1 MRVDHVNIVVADMER
16 SLAFY
21 VGLLGMQVTFE
32 AELTGDWIEAVSGL
46 PHVSARCV
54 FCRPPGGGA
63 RFELLQYRTPPGTAS
78 AAASVANTLGLRHVA
93 LEVDGLDD
101 LYARLTA
108 AGVPFVSGPV
118 GVPFPVAGVRKR
130 LCYARDP
137 DGALVELAEYAP
149 EGPAPLR
156 FLGPE
161 ATAAQLLRATARNHT
176 AWMVEGAR
184 ASGGEVCRANGALW
198 AYTPGPSGG
207 VDIPFPRLPT
217 ATADATLDAIVAD
230 CRRRA
235 PRQVG
240 CWALTPTRPPDLGA
254 RLMAR
259 GFEWGWQPHWMALDL
274 GRMGEGFPVPNGLRI
289 AVDNDADWDVDDLPY
304 YQRPTEAEKETA
316 ALPRRR
322 WHFGAWLEGRIVG
335 HSALQLTTGRLGV
348 AGIYSVGV
356 VPDARRR
363 GIGRAVTLA
372 ACRFA
377 QEMGCHWATLNAA
390 TDIYE
395 RLGFESLGRGQTWWM
410 HRNVLTGPPPT
421 PAQIAFAEAVGRGDI
436 AALNALAAQGKL
448 PPDLDTPGPNGMT
461 PMEVAI
467 RPGKTASVEWLAS
480 HGATLEI
487 IHAWDLDWQDRASSM
502 LADNPGLAN
511 RRLGPWGLTPLHEAA
526 SRGDAKLA
534 RLLLTAKPD
543 TTIQDTQFGSTPLG
557 WARHLR
563 RTEIIALLEA
573 FDSAS
578 SS

>member
-21 VGLLGMQVTFE
+21 VGLLGMQITFE

-54 FCRPPGGGA
+54 FCQPPGGGA
-63 RFELLQYRTPPGTAS
+63 RFELLQYRTPPGAEF
-78 AAASVANTLGLRHVA
+78 AAASVASTLGLRHVA
-93 LEVDGLDD
+93 LAVDGLDS
-101 LYARLTA
+101 LHARLTA

-149 EGPAPLR
+149 ERLAPPR
-156 FLGPE
+156 FLGPG
-161 ATAAQLLRATARNHT
+161 ATAAQLVRATARNHA
-176 AWMVEGAR
+176 AWMAEGAR
-184 ASGGEVCRANGALW
+184 ASGGEVCRASGAVW
-198 AYTPGPSGG
+198 ACTPGPSGA
-207 VDIPFPRLPT
+207 VDIPFPRLS
-217 ATADATLDAIVAD
+217 AAAADATLDAILAD

-235 PRQVG
+235 PTQVG

-274 GRMGEGFPVPNGLRI
+274 GRMGAGFPVPDGLRI
-289 AVDNDADWDVDDLPY
+289 AVDDEADWDVDDLPY
-304 YQRPTEAEKETA
+304 YQRRMEAEKKGR

-335 HSALQLTTGRLGV
+335 HSALQITTGRLGV

-356 VPDARRR
+356 VPDVRRR

-377 QEMGCHWATLNAA
+377 QELGCHWATLNSA

-410 HRNVLTGPPPT
+410 HAPALAAPPPT
-421 PAQIAFAEAVGRGDI
+421 PAQIAFVEAVGRGDI
-436 AALNALAAQGKL
+436 AALDALAAQGEL
-448 PPDLDTPGPNGMT
+448 PPDLDAAGLNGMT

-467 RPGKTASVEWLAS
+467 RPGKPASVEWLAA

-487 IHAWDLDWQDRASSM
+487 IHAWDLGWKDCVPQM
-502 LADNPGLAN
+502 IADNPSLAN

-526 SRGDAKLA
+526 SRGDAELA

-543 TTIQDTQFGSTPLG
+543 TTIKDTQFKSTPLG
-557 WARHLR
+557 WARHFGQ
-563 RTEIIALLEA
+563 TEIIALLEA
-573 FDSAS
+573 FDSAPPS
-578 SS
+578 